1 MGNLSVMPPLTELFK
16 CHTVEVVEL
25 VSGDGLQDALKWLVA
40 RVTDL
45 YKVQEAIDVPDLQ
58 RQIED
63 VQQEVVSLRSEAAES
78 ASKQVKTSAH

>member
-16 CHTVEVVEL
+16 CHTVEVVEM
-25 VSGDGLQDALKWLVA
+25 VSGDGLQDALKWLVE

-63 VQQEVVSLRSEAAES
+63 VQQEVVSLRSEAAGS
-78 ASKQVKTSAH
+78 ASKQVKPLAH

>member
-16 CHTVEVVEL
+16 CHTVEVVEM
-25 VSGDGLQDALKWLVA
+25 VSGDGLQDALKWLIE

-45 YKVQEAIDVPDLQ
+45 HKVQETTDVPDLQ

-78 ASKQVKTSAH
+78 ASKQV